1 MPAAGAVWPV
11 TVASGRFELGAAAHS
26 LLGMRL
32 TRRQVEA
39 LRWYAAELVAWNQRI
54 NLTAITEPA
63 EIESKHFLDSLSC
76 LLAMRERLG
85 DRVIDVGTGAGFPG
99 LPLKIVCP
107 QLHMTLVEATGKK
120 LDFCRHIMQALSL
133 ERVELV
139 HGRAEEIGHRPEHRQ
154 SYDWALARA
163 VAAMPV
169 LVEYLLPLLRL
180 GGRAV
185 AQKGESGPAEAHAA
199 EGALRVLGGRMH
211 QVIRVELPGVAELR
225 FLVVIEKTAATPPE
239 YPRRAGLPAKRPLG

>member
-1 MPAAGAVWPV
+1 
-11 TVASGRFELGAAAHS
+11 
-26 LLGMRL
+26 MRL